1 MIIEGRNAVAEAF
14 RSGMTIEKLCVQ
26 KGVFNES
33 VNRSVAEARKSG
45 VKIVFAEKEALD
57 KLSETGRHQGILA
70 VTTEYKYSELEDIL
84 RVHTDKGTSAL
95 IILLDGVEDPHNLGA
110 VIRVA
115 ECAGADG
122 VIIPKHRGAGVTE
135 IAIKTSAGATAYVK
149 VAKVTNINDA
159 IRYIKDKGI
168 TVLAADMGG
177 TSAYDF
183 DLKGDIALV
192 IGGEG
197 GGVHTLTKKLVDG
210 VVSLPMLGKIN
221 SLNAS
226 VAAGALI
233 YEAVRQRIKK

>member
-1 MIIEGRNAVAEAF
+1 MIIEGKNAVAEAF

-33 VNRSVAEARKSG
+33 VNRSVAEARKNG
-45 VKIVFAEKEALD
+45 VKVVFAEKEALD
-57 KLSETGRHQGILA
+57 KLSQSGKHQGILA

-84 RVHTDKGTSAL
+84 SVHKEKGTDAL

-122 VIIPKHRGAGVTE
+122 VVIPKHRGAGVTD
-135 IAIKTSAGATAYVK
+135 IAVKTSAGASAYVK

-159 IRYIKDKGI
+159 IRLIKDRGI

-177 TSAYDF
+177 ASVYDA
-183 DLKGDIALV
+183 DLRGDLAIV

-197 GGVHTLTKKLVDG
+197 SGVHTLTKKLTDG
-210 VVSLPMLGKIN
+210 SVSLPTLGKVN

-226 VAAGALI
+226 VAAGAII
-233 YEAVRQRIKK
+233 YEAVRQRTKK